1 MSRLVQLSGVC
12 ADLVYRVQAVPAP
25 GADAVV
31 RGPARMMP
39 GGGYNAMQAA
49 RRAGMEVAF
58 AGTLGTGPIAD
69 TCAHGLAAAGIAAL
83 RPRLA
88 GLDQGV
94 CTVLIDATG
103 ERTFIASEGAD
114 GQVSPADL
122 DGLALRPD
130 DWLLLSGYALC
141 YAGSS
146 PALTRWLA
154 AHPQGLRLTF
164 DPTPQVALIPEA
176 TRHAVLQSAL
186 WVSANA
192 AEAAV
197 LTGLDDPAAA
207 ARALADR
214 RPPKGGAVVRDG
226 AKGCHLALP
235 GAGVLHIPP
244 HPVAPVDTN
253 GAGDTHVGWFIA
265 MLARGEAPARA
276 ARLANIAAALSTT
289 QEGPA
294 TAPDLTTVLAAD
306 RDGTPHGGTP

>member
-25 GADAVV
+25 GTDALVL
-31 RGPARMMP
+31 GPARMVP
-39 GGGYNAMQAA
+39 GGGFNAMVAA
-49 RRAGMEVAF
+49 RRAGLEVAF

-69 TCAHGLAAAGIAAL
+69 TCAAGLAATGIAAL
-83 RPRLA
+83 RPRRP
-88 GLDQGV
+88 GPDQGI

-114 GQVSPADL
+114 GQVTPADL

-141 YAGSS
+141 YPGSS
-146 PALTRWLA
+146 PALTQWLA
-154 AHPQGLRLTF
+154 ARPQGLRLTF
-164 DPTPQVALIPEA
+164 DPTPQVALIPPA
-176 TRHAVLQSAL
+176 ARHAVLQAAL

-192 AEAAV
+192 AEAAF
-197 LTGLDDPAAA
+197 LTGKADPAAA
-207 ARALADR
+207 ALRLADA
-214 RPPKGGAVVRDG
+214 RPPGGGALVRDG
-226 AKGCHLALP
+226 ARGCHLALP

-244 HPVAPVDTN
+244 LRVTPVDTN
-253 GAGDTHVGWFIA
+253 GAGDTHVGWCIA
-265 MLARGEAPARA
+265 MLARGVAPARA

-289 QEGPA
+289 TEGPA

-306 RDGTPHGGTP
+306 RDGTPHGGPT